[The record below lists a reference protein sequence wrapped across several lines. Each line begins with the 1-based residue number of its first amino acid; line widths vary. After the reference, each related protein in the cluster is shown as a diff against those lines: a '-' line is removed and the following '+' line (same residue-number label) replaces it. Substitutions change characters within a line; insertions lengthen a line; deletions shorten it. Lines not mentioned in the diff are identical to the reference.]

1 MRVAERRRATTL
13 AELQTKSARLVSEAS
28 FVAGLGFIARPS
40 DVIIASYAKCGTTWL
55 QQMVHSLRTGGDLDF
70 DDISRVVPWI
80 ETAADLGLDLDG
92 AQRADP
98 RAFKSH
104 LSYDQVPTGAR
115 YVVSVRD
122 PRDALISGYRFFEG
136 WFFEPGSI
144 DIETI
149 GRVRFV
155 EERTYYRHLA
165 SWWPHRHDPNVLLLA
180 YEHMK
185 DDPEGAVRRVAEF
198 IGFGEDEGRIAIAC
212 QESSLASMK
221 AHDDKYDDLLMRERS
236 EVVCDLPVGSDT
248 SKVRSGEV
256 GAHRMELSDGLLA
269 ELDATWAE
277 TIAADLGIQSYEMLL
292 EMLAAGVST
301 RGAQRVPGSPSVR
314 FVELNQPDGLQP

>member
-1 MRVAERRRATTL
+1 MAVTERRRATTL
-13 AELQTKSARLVSEAS
+13 PELQVKMGRLVSEAG
-28 FVAGLGFIARPS
+28 FAAGLGFVARPS

-92 AQRADP
+92 AQRGEP

-104 LSYDQVPTGAR
+104 LSYDQVPADAR
-115 YVVSVRD
+115 YIVSVRD
-122 PRDALISGYRFFEG
+122 PRDALVSAYRFFGG

-155 EERTYYRHLA
+155 EGRTYYTHLA
-165 SWWPHRHDPNVLLLA
+165 SWWPHRHDANVLLLA

-185 DDPEGAVRRVAEF
+185 DDHEGAVRRVAEF
-198 IGFGEDEGRIAIAC
+198 IGFGDEDERIAIAC

-221 AHDDKYDDLLMRERS
+221 AHHDKYDDLMMREHS
-236 EVVCDLPVGSDT
+236 EVVCDLPLGSDS

-256 GAHRMELSDGLLA
+256 GAHRVELSERLVTD
-269 ELDATWAE
+269 LDATWGE
-277 TIAADLGIQSYEMLL
+277 TITADLGIPSYETLL
-292 EMLAAGVST
+292 EMLATG
-301 RGAQRVPGSPSVR
+301 R
-314 FVELNQPDGLQP
+314 